1 MRIKRTLGVIAA
13 ATLIMVTGCGNAV
26 DENVEKENTP
36 AQESSVPVE
45 LTESASDEQ
54 LEEPA
59 AEADSDYRVVSGGPY
74 GQISLF
80 VPDGWEYI
88 VCPVDD
94 DQMSYGLYGFILKP
108 LEASE
113 GQIKLFCSD
122 SFGVCG
128 TGLKQEEMTLAGETA
143 HVGTY
148 DEHEHWDFITFG
160 SDSPQIVAQSIG
172 CDGWTDGMWD
182 EAMTILDSMSFDIT
196 KTEGGIGQYISDS
209 EVEALG
215 LVMDVRNVSP
225 TGLTVHFRQYEKK
238 DVGEMFYGEPCT
250 LERLVDE
257 KWEAVPR
264 IVAEA
269 SYHDIA
275 YIIPPEG
282 ESEFETNW
290 EWLYGRL
297 DPGTYKIT
305 KIVMTQK
312 EGSDSN
318 PNYSLSA
325 QFLIADSDVV
335 RTYEVTDGNRAEE
348 LIANNQLL
356 TMVRYYE
363 MADGTWKT
371 DECAYKYRLEITG
384 RMGGAVKDST
394 FVYLSNI
401 EDISFDL
408 AWKAAGLSSSMDDYF
423 DMKDAVLVAM
433 K

>member
-45 LTESASDEQ
+45 PTESASDEQ

-113 GQIKLFCSD
+113 GQIELFCSD

-128 TGLKQEEMTLAGETA
+128 TL
-143 HVGTY
+143 
-148 DEHEHWDFITFG
+148 
-160 SDSPQIVAQSIG
+160 
-172 CDGWTDGMWD
+172 
-182 EAMTILDSMSFDIT
+182 
-196 KTEGGIGQYISDS
+196 
-209 EVEALG
+209 
-215 LVMDVRNVSP
+215 
-225 TGLTVHFRQYEKK
+225 
-238 DVGEMFYGEPCT
+238 
-250 LERLVDE
+250 
-257 KWEAVPR
+257 
-264 IVAEA
+264 
-269 SYHDIA
+269 
-275 YIIPPEG
+275 
-282 ESEFETNW
+282 
-290 EWLYGRL
+290 
-297 DPGTYKIT
+297 
-305 KIVMTQK
+305 
-312 EGSDSN
+312 
-318 PNYSLSA
+318 
-325 QFLIADSDVV
+325 
-335 RTYEVTDGNRAEE
+335 TDGNRAEE

-401 EDISFDL
+401 EDISFDQ
-408 AWKAAGLSSSMDDYF
+408 AWKAAGLSSNMDDYF
-423 DMKDAVLVAM
+423 DRKDAVLVAM